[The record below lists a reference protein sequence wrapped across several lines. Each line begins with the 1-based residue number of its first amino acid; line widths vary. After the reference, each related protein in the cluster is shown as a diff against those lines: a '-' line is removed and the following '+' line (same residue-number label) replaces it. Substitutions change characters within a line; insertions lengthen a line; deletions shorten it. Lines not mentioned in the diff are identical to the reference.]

1 MDEMSDSVQIPAIRG
16 DEVWRP
22 FATRVTLGRARP
34 AQGAEAGLE
43 ALTSA
48 LRSPMN
54 PPPGGRLAAD
64 RADLMKNEPGPGGP
78 VYTVLHE
85 SPLKE

>member
-1 MDEMSDSVQIPAIRG
+1 MDEMSDSVQILAIRG

-34 AQGAEAGLE
+34 AQGAE